1 MTLTNLTIAEAAR
14 RLRAGETSSVEL
26 TNAVLERIA
35 ATEPAIHAYVLV
47 LEQQALAAA
56 EQADAEPRAGKDRGP
71 LHGIPIAVKDIFD
84 IQGLPTRCGS
94 EVRCDVP
101 AATTDAA
108 VVTRLRE
115 AGAVI
120 VGKTVTHEF
129 AAGVIS
135 PPARNPWDPTRI
147 PGGSSGGSG
156 ASVAA
161 GSSFAALGSDTA
173 GSIRIPASLNG
184 VVGLKPTY
192 GRVSRVGVFP
202 LSWSLDTVGPLARTV
217 EDAQLVFAAIRDDG
231 DDIPAL
237 ADAEGLAGVRL
248 GVPRSYFYGR
258 LQPDV
263 AAAIEQAI
271 GTFADL
277 GAEIVEVDWA
287 EAEAAAAAGF
297 VICRPELAAVH
308 EQTLRETPERFGPLL
323 RSRLEAFSLVPG
335 REYLRARRARTI
347 LRRSIADLYRRH
359 DLAALIVP
367 ATAATAPRADALT
380 VPYADG
386 EEPVHAAL
394 TRCTMPFNTTGQPAL
409 SMPCGFDRD
418 GLPTGMQIVGRPYE
432 EARLCGIGRAFERAT
447 AAEGRWPAL
456 TLTPNPSPIGMGEG
470 SLTSR

>member
-14 RLRAGETSSVEL
+14 RLRAAEISSVEL
-26 TNAVLERIA
+26 TNAVLARIA
-35 ATEPAIHAYVLV
+35 ATEPAIHAYVMV

-56 EQADAEPRAGKDRGP
+56 EKADAELRAGKDRGP

-84 IQGLPTRCGS
+84 MAGLPTRCGS
-94 EVRCDVP
+94 AVRRDVP

-108 VVTRLRE
+108 VVTCLRE

-192 GRVSRVGVFP
+192 GRVSREGVFP

-217 EDAQLVFAAIRDDG
+217 DDAWIVFTAMRDDG
-231 DDIPAL
+231 DDVLDSPN
-237 ADAEGLAGVRL
+237 DLAGVRL
-248 GVPRSYFYGR
+248 GVPRRYFFDR
-258 LQPDV
+258 LQPDLT
-263 AAAIEQAI
+263 AAIERAI
-271 GTFADL
+271 TTFADL

-287 EAEAAAAAGF
+287 DAEAASAAGF

-308 EQTLRETPERFGPLL
+308 EQTLRAMPERFNPLL
-323 RSRLEAFSLVPG
+323 RSRLEAFSLLPG
-335 REYLRARRARTI
+335 REYVRARRARSV
-347 LRRSIADLYRRH
+347 LRRSMADLYRRH
-359 DLAALIVP
+359 DLAALITP
-367 ATAATAPRADALT
+367 TTTATATDADALT
-380 VPYADG
+380 VTYPDG
-386 EEPVHAAL
+386 EDPVHAAL
-394 TRCTMPFNTTGQPAL
+394 TRCTMPFNTTVQPAL

-418 GLPTGMQIVGRPYE
+418 GLPIGVQIVGRPYE
-432 EARLCGIGRAFERAT
+432 EVQLCAIGRAFEQAT
-447 AAEGRWPAL
+447 A
-456 TLTPNPSPIGMGEG
+456 GEQRMPE
-470 SLTSR
+470 L

>member
-14 RLRAGETSSVEL
+14 RLRAAEISSVEL
-26 TNAVLERIA
+26 TNAVLARIA
-35 ATEPAIHAYVLV
+35 ATEPAIHAYVMV

-56 EQADAEPRAGKDRGP
+56 EKADAELRAGKDRGP

-84 IQGLPTRCGS
+84 MAGLPTRCGS
-94 EVRCDVP
+94 AVRRDVP

-108 VVTRLRE
+108 VVTCLRE

-192 GRVSRVGVFP
+192 GRVSREGVFP

-217 EDAQLVFAAIRDDG
+217 DDAWIVFTAMRDDG
-231 DDIPAL
+231 DDVLDSPN
-237 ADAEGLAGVRL
+237 DLAGVRL
-248 GVPRSYFYGR
+248 GVPRRYFFDR

-263 AAAIEQAI
+263 AAAIERAI
-271 GTFADL
+271 TTFADL
-277 GAEIVEVDWA
+277 GAEIFEVDWA
-287 EAEAAAAAGF
+287 DAEAASAAGF

-308 EQTLRETPERFGPLL
+308 EQTLRAMPERFNPLL
-323 RSRLEAFSLVPG
+323 RSRLEAFSLLPG
-335 REYLRARRARTI
+335 REYVRARRARSV
-347 LRRSIADLYRRH
+347 LRRSMADLYRRH
-359 DLAALIVP
+359 DLAALITP
-367 ATAATAPRADALT
+367 TTTATATDADALT
-380 VPYADG
+380 VTYPDG
-386 EEPVHAAL
+386 EDPVHAAL
-394 TRCTMPFNTTGQPAL
+394 TRCTMPFNTTVQPAL

-418 GLPTGMQIVGRPYE
+418 GLPIGVQIVGRPYE
-432 EARLCGIGRAFERAT
+432 EVQLCAIGRAFEQAT
-447 AAEGRWPAL
+447 AGEQRRPAL
-456 TLTPNPSPIGMGEG
+456 
-470 SLTSR
+470 

>member
-1 MTLTNLTIAEAAR
+1 MTLTKLTIAEAAR
-14 RLRAGETSSVEL
+14 RLRAGEISSVEL
-26 TNAVLERIA
+26 TNAVLARIA
-35 ATEPAIHAYVLV
+35 ATEPAIHAYVIV

-56 EQADAEPRAGKDRGP
+56 QRADAELRAGKDRGP

-84 IQGLPTRCGS
+84 MAGLPTRCGS
-94 EVRCDVP
+94 AVRRDVS

-108 VVTRLRE
+108 VVTCLRE

-192 GRVSRVGVFP
+192 GRVSREGVFP

-217 EDAQLVFAAIRDDG
+217 DDAWIVFTAMRDDG
-231 DDIPAL
+231 DDVL
-237 ADAEGLAGVRL
+237 VSLNDLAGVRL
-248 GVPRSYFYGR
+248 GVPRRYFFDR
-258 LQPDV
+258 LQPDIT
-263 AAAIEQAI
+263 AAIERAI
-271 GTFADL
+271 TTFADL

-287 EAEAAAAAGF
+287 DAEAASAAGF

-308 EQTLRETPERFGPLL
+308 EQTLRAVPERFNPLL
-323 RSRLEAFSLVPG
+323 RSRLEAFSLLPG
-335 REYLRARRARTI
+335 REYVRARRARSV
-347 LRRSIADLYRRH
+347 LRRSMADLYRRH
-359 DLAALIVP
+359 DLAALITP
-367 ATAATAPRADALT
+367 TTTATATDADALT
-380 VPYADG
+380 VAYPDG
-386 EEPVHAAL
+386 EAPVHAAL
-394 TRCTMPFNTTGQPAL
+394 TRCTMPFNTTGQSAL

-418 GLPTGMQIVGRPYE
+418 GLPIGVQIVGRPYE
-432 EARLCGIGRAFERAT
+432 EVHLCAIGRSFEQAT
-447 AAEGRWPAL
+447 AGEQRRPEPA
-456 TLTPNPSPIGMGEG
+456 LTPNPLSSPSPTAVRRGGC
-470 SLTSR
+470 